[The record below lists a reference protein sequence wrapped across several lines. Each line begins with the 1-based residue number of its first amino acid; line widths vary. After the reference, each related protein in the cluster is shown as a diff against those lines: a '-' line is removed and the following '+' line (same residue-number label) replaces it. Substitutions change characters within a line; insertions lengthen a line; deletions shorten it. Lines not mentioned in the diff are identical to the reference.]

1 MNLRHAAALALI
13 GWDLIAPPVGSVTS
27 RRNPAT
33 GFYDAYSTAPLHTW
47 QVADSY
53 DTAAECRKALDM
65 ANLQARQDCPDC
77 SAIAACIATND
88 PRLKSKS
95 DDHVVIV
102 GDAHR

>member
-13 GWDLIAPPVGSVTS
+13 GWYLIAPPVGSVTS

-33 GFYDAYSTAPLHTW
+33 GFYDAYSTAPLHMW

-65 ANLQARQDCPDC
+65 ANQQAMQHCPDC
-77 SAIAACIATND
+77 SAIAECIATND
-88 PRLKSKS
+88 PRLKSKL
-95 DDHVVIV
+95 DDHVVV